1 MVCPECFKISNFEE
15 KTRTVNNIL
24 ERKKIEDEIKLLTP
38 LIEKLRETIQE
49 TVTKSYAKVVE
60 NKKQKNMNENT
71 IFSSVNLVNNV
82 NLQTD

>member
-1 MVCPECFKISNFEE
+1 MVCPECFKIPNFEE